1 MSDKNCLTHRLKK
14 DNSNSKEKQQKEE
27 VKNNLY
33 NYNNSSAYF
42 YSFIK
47 SLKTKNV

>member
-1 MSDKNCLTHRLKK
+1 MSDQNCLTHRLKK
-14 DNSNSKEKQQKEE
+14 NTSSSKEKQIKEE

-42 YSFIK
+42 YSLIK
-47 SLKTKNV
+47 

>member
-1 MSDKNCLTHRLKK
+1 MSDQNCLTHRLKK
-14 DNSNSKEKQQKEE
+14 NTSSSKEKQIKEE

-42 YSFIK
+42 YSLI
-47 SLKTKNV
+47 N